1 MDQILETCSFVLISV
16 RLSAYEIL
24 FETVPTIQGIID
36 DTISAIS
43 HFCLPA
49 SLTVGCHHPCRVYLT
64 RIKEAEQSP
73 PLRFPAGAPI
83 MLRNEVQ

>member
-1 MDQILETCSFVLISV
+1 MDQILEACSFVLISV

-24 FETVPTIQGIID
+24 FETVPTIQDIID

-73 PLRFPAGAPI
+73 PLRLPARAPV
-83 MLRNEVQ
+83 MLRNEMQ